1 MSNAPAL
8 QRRIVGWALFGA
20 ALSTWWFSGY
30 AGRDRL
36 GEIAIAAIFAMSL
49 DLLVGYGGMVSLGH
63 ALFFG
68 LGAYSLAG
76 LTLFLKWP
84 PALAVLAAIVLTGL
98 VALLI
103 GRLIVHL
110 GGVFFIMVTLAF
122 GQMGWAWFA
131 RDRVFGGIGGLSGIP
146 QLDLSGV
153 GGDLANPAHFALFG
167 IAVATTVYLAL
178 ARLVASPFGAIVSA
192 IHQNENRARALGCP
206 VQRYKLAV
214 FTASAM
220 LAALAGTLQ
229 AQRTGFVSPDLL
241 VWTSSGEVLIMVI
254 VGGIA
259 SLLGPI
265 AGAAL
270 WTLLHHYLSAVTP
283 YWMLIMGIFF
293 VAVVLLAGEGLYG
306 ALARLTRRRRH
317 VQG

>member
-1 MSNAPAL
+1 VNRILPT
-8 QRRIVGWALFGA
+8 QRRSFALALLFA
-20 ALSTWWFSGY
+20 ALIAWWFSGY
-30 AGRDRL
+30 AGQDRL

-49 DLLVGYGGMVSLGH
+49 DLMVGYGGMVSLGH

-68 LGAYSLAG
+68 LGAYALAG

-84 PALAVLAAIVLTGL
+84 PAAALPAAVLMTGI
-98 VALLI
+98 VALVI

-131 RDRVFGGIGGLSGIP
+131 RDRIFGGISGISGIP
-146 QLDLSGV
+146 QLDLSALGA
-153 GGDLANPAHFALFG
+153 DLANPSDFALVAV
-167 IAVATTVYLAL
+167 AVATVIYLAL
-178 ARLVASPFGAIVSA
+178 ARLIDSPFGAIVSA
-192 IHQNENRARALGCP
+192 LHRNANRARALGCP
-206 VQRYKLAV
+206 VQHYKLAI
-214 FTASAM
+214 FTVASM

-241 VWTSSGEVLIMVI
+241 VWTASGEVLIMVI
-254 VGGIA
+254 IGGLGT
-259 SLLGPI
+259 LLGPI

-283 YWMLIMGIFF
+283 YWMLIMGVFF
-293 VAVVLLAGEGLYG
+293 IAIVLFAGEGLYG
-306 ALARLTRRRRH
+306 ATARLTWRRRR
-317 VQG
+317 V

>member
-1 MSNAPAL
+1 VNAIPIS
-8 QRRIVGWALFGA
+8 QRRIVGLALLAA
-20 ALSTWWFSGY
+20 ALAAWYFSGY
-30 AGRDRL
+30 AGQDRL

-49 DLLVGYGGMVSLGH
+49 DLMVGYGGMVSLGH

-68 LGAYSLAG
+68 LGAYALAG

-84 PALAVLAAIVLTGL
+84 PAAALPAAVLLTGI
-98 VALLI
+98 VALVI

-131 RDRVFGGIGGLSGIP
+131 RDRIFGGIGGLSGVP
-146 QLDLSGV
+146 QLDLAIFGA
-153 GGDLANPAHFALFG
+153 DLANPADFALLAV
-167 IAVATTVYLAL
+167 AVATVVYLLL
-178 ARLVASPFGAIVSA
+178 ARLIDSPFGAVVSA
-192 IHQNENRARALGCP
+192 LHRNANRARALGCP

-214 FTASAM
+214 FTVAAM

-254 VGGIA
+254 IGGLG

-283 YWMLIMGIFF
+283 YWMAIMGSFF
-293 VAVVLLAGEGLYG
+293 VAIVLFAGEGLYG
-306 ALARLTRRRRH
+306 ALARLTRRLRH
-317 VQG
+317 V

>member
-1 MSNAPAL
+1 MNAIPIS
-8 QRRIVGWALFGA
+8 QRRIVGLALLAA
-20 ALSTWWFSGY
+20 ALAAWYFSGY
-30 AGRDRL
+30 AGQDRL

-49 DLLVGYGGMVSLGH
+49 DLMVGYGGMVSLGH

-68 LGAYSLAG
+68 LGAYALAG

-84 PALAVLAAIVLTGL
+84 AAAALPAAVLLTGI
-98 VALLI
+98 VALVI

-131 RDRVFGGIGGLSGIP
+131 RDRIFGGIGGLSGVP
-146 QLDLSGV
+146 QLDLAAFGA
-153 GGDLANPAHFALFG
+153 DLANPGDFALLAV
-167 IAVATTVYLAL
+167 AVATVVYLLL
-178 ARLVASPFGAIVSA
+178 ARLIDSPFGAVVSA
-192 IHQNENRARALGCP
+192 LHRNANRARALGCP

-214 FTASAM
+214 FTVAAM

-229 AQRTGFVSPDLL
+229 TQRTGFVSPDLL

-254 VGGIA
+254 IGGLG

-283 YWMLIMGIFF
+283 YWMAIMGSFF
-293 VAVVLLAGEGLYG
+293 VAIVLFAGEGLYG
-306 ALARLTRRRRH
+306 ALARLTRRLRH
-317 VQG
+317 V

>member
-1 MSNAPAL
+1 VNAIPIS
-8 QRRIVGWALFGA
+8 QRRIVGLALLAA
-20 ALSTWWFSGY
+20 ALVAWYFSGY
-30 AGRDRL
+30 AGQDRL

-49 DLLVGYGGMVSLGH
+49 DLMVGYGGMVSLGH

-68 LGAYSLAG
+68 LGAYALAG

-84 PALAVLAAIVLTGL
+84 PAAALPAAVLLTGI
-98 VALLI
+98 VALVI

-131 RDRVFGGIGGLSGIP
+131 RDRVFGGIGGLSGVP
-146 QLDLSGV
+146 QLDLAVLGA
-153 GGDLANPAHFALFG
+153 DLANPADFALLAV
-167 IAVATTVYLAL
+167 AVATVVYLLL
-178 ARLVASPFGAIVSA
+178 ARLIDSPFGAVVSA
-192 IHQNENRARALGCP
+192 LHRNANRARALGCP

-214 FTASAM
+214 FTVAAM

-254 VGGIA
+254 IGGLG

-283 YWMLIMGIFF
+283 YWMLIMGSFF
-293 VAVVLLAGEGLYG
+293 VAIVLFAGEGLYG
-306 ALARLTRRRRH
+306 ALARLTRRRRCH
-317 VQG
+317 V

>member
-1 MSNAPAL
+1 VIRISPT
-8 QRRIVGWALFGA
+8 QRRIVAVSLLAA
-20 ALSTWWFSGY
+20 ALVSWWFSGY
-30 AGRDRL
+30 AGQDRI

-68 LGAYSLAG
+68 LGAYALAG

-84 PALAVLAAIVLTGL
+84 PSAALPAAILLTGL
-98 VALLI
+98 IAMLI
-103 GRLIVHL
+103 GRFIIHL

-131 RDRVFGGIGGLSGIP
+131 RDKVFGGIGGLSGLP
-146 QLDLSGV
+146 QLDLSILDA
-153 GGDLANPAHFALFG
+153 DLANPADFAL
-167 IAVATTVYLAL
+167 LAL
-178 ARLVASPFGAIVSA
+178 AMATLVYLVLARLIASPFGAVVSA
-192 IHQNENRARALGCP
+192 VHRNENRARALGCP
-206 VQRYKLAV
+206 VQHYKLAV
-214 FTASAM
+214 FTIAAM

-254 VGGIA
+254 IGGLG

-265 AGAAL
+265 VGAAL
-270 WTLLHHYLSAVTP
+270 WTLLHHYLSALTP
-283 YWMLIMGIFF
+283 YWMAIMGAFF
-293 VAVVLLAGEGLYG
+293 IAIVLFAGEGLYG
-306 ALARLTRRRRH
+306 ALARLTRARRH
-317 VQG
+317 V

>member
-1 MSNAPAL
+1 VIRIPPS
-8 QRRIVGWALFGA
+8 QRRLVAA
-20 ALSTWWFSGY
+20 ALLATALVAWWFSGY
-30 AGRDRL
+30 SGQDRI

-68 LGAYSLAG
+68 LGAYALAG

-84 PALAVLAAIVLTGL
+84 PSAALPVAVLLVGI
-98 VALLI
+98 VALVI
-103 GRLIVHL
+103 GRLIIHL

-131 RDRVFGGIGGLSGIP
+131 RDKVFGGIGGLSGVP
-146 QLDLSGV
+146 QLDLSMIAA
-153 GGDLANPAHFALFG
+153 DLANPSDFALAAL
-167 IAVATTVYLAL
+167 AVATLVYLAL
-178 ARLVASPFGAIVSA
+178 ARLIASPFGAVVAA
-192 IHQNENRARALGCP
+192 IHRNENRARALGCP
-206 VQRYKLAV
+206 VQHYKLAV
-214 FTASAM
+214 FTIAAM

-254 VGGIA
+254 IGGLG

-270 WTLLHHYLSAVTP
+270 WTLLHHYLSAMTP
-283 YWMLIMGIFF
+283 YWMAIMGAFF
-293 VAVVLLAGEGLYG
+293 IAIVLFAGEGVYG
-306 ALARLTRRRRH
+306 AFGRLTRNRRH
-317 VQG
+317 V

>member
-1 MSNAPAL
+1 VNATPIS
-8 QRRIVGWALFGA
+8 QRRIVGLALLAA
-20 ALSTWWFSGY
+20 ALVAWRFSGY
-30 AGRDRL
+30 AGQDRL

-49 DLLVGYGGMVSLGH
+49 DLMVGYGGMVSLGH

-68 LGAYSLAG
+68 LGAYALAG

-84 PALAVLAAIVLTGL
+84 AAAALPAAVLLTGI
-98 VALLI
+98 VALVI

-131 RDRVFGGIGGLSGIP
+131 RDRIFGGIGGLSGVP
-146 QLDLSGV
+146 QLDLAAFGA
-153 GGDLANPAHFALFG
+153 DLANPGDFALLAV
-167 IAVATTVYLAL
+167 AVATVVYLLL
-178 ARLVASPFGAIVSA
+178 ARLIDSPFGAVVSA
-192 IHQNENRARALGCP
+192 LHRNANRARALGCP

-214 FTASAM
+214 FTVAAM

-229 AQRTGFVSPDLL
+229 TQRTGFVSPDLL

-254 VGGIA
+254 IGGLG

-283 YWMLIMGIFF
+283 YWMAIMGSFF
-293 VAVVLLAGEGLYG
+293 VAIVLFAGEGLYG
-306 ALARLTRRRRH
+306 ALARLTRRLRH
-317 VQG
+317 V

>member
-1 MSNAPAL
+1 VIRVPPA
-8 QRRIVGWALFGA
+8 QRRIVATALLA
-20 ALSTWWFSGY
+20 TALLAWWFSGY
-30 AGRDRL
+30 AGQDRI

-68 LGAYSLAG
+68 LGAYALAG

-84 PALAVLAAIVLTGL
+84 PAAALPVAVLLTGIIAL
-98 VALLI
+98 VI
-103 GRLIVHL
+103 GRLIIHL

-131 RDRVFGGIGGLSGIP
+131 RDKVFGGISGLSGLP
-146 QLDLSGV
+146 QIDLSIIGA
-153 GGDLANPAHFALFG
+153 DLASPADFAL
-167 IAVATTVYLAL
+167 AALAAATLVYLAL
-178 ARLVASPFGAIVSA
+178 ARLIDSPFGAVVSA
-192 IHQNENRARALGCP
+192 IHRNENRARALGCP
-206 VQRYKLAV
+206 VQHYKLAV
-214 FTASAM
+214 FTVAAM

-254 VGGIA
+254 IGGLG

-270 WTLLHHYLSAVTP
+270 WTLLHHYLSALTP
-283 YWMLIMGIFF
+283 YWMAIMGAFF
-293 VAVVLLAGEGLYG
+293 IAIVLFAGEGLYG
-306 ALARLTRRRRH
+306 ALARLTRSRRH
-317 VQG
+317 V

>member
-1 MSNAPAL
+1 VSSASVI
-8 QRRIVGWALFGA
+8 QRRIVGWTLLGA

-30 AGRDRL
+30 AGSDRL

-68 LGAYSLAG
+68 LGAYALAG

-84 PALAVLAAIVLTGL
+84 PALALLAAILLTGL

-131 RDRVFGGIGGLSGIP
+131 RDRIFGGIGGLSGIP
-146 QLDLSGV
+146 QLDLSAI
-153 GGDLANPAHFALFG
+153 GGNLANPAHFALFA
-167 IAVATTVYLAL
+167 IVVATIVYLAL

-214 FTASAM
+214 FTTAAM

-241 VWTSSGEVLIMVI
+241 VWTNSGEVLIMVI

-265 AGAAL
+265 AGAAV

-293 VAVVLLAGEGLYG
+293 VAIVLLAGEGLYG
-306 ALARLTRRRRH
+306 ALARLTRKRRH
-317 VQG
+317 V

>member
-1 MSNAPAL
+1 
-8 QRRIVGWALFGA
+8 
-20 ALSTWWFSGY
+20 
-30 AGRDRL
+30 
-36 GEIAIAAIFAMSL
+36 
-49 DLLVGYGGMVSLGH
+49 
-63 ALFFG
+63 
-68 LGAYSLAG
+68 
-76 LTLFLKWP
+76 
-84 PALAVLAAIVLTGL
+84 VLLTGI
-98 VALLI
+98 VALVI

-131 RDRVFGGIGGLSGIP
+131 RDRVFGGIGGLSGVP
-146 QLDLSGV
+146 QLDLAVLGA
-153 GGDLANPAHFALFG
+153 DLANPADFALLAV
-167 IAVATTVYLAL
+167 AVATVVYLLL
-178 ARLVASPFGAIVSA
+178 ARLIDSPFGAVVSA
-192 IHQNENRARALGCP
+192 LHRNANRARALGCP

-214 FTASAM
+214 FTVAAM

-254 VGGIA
+254 IGGLG

-283 YWMLIMGIFF
+283 YWMLIMGSFF
-293 VAVVLLAGEGLYG
+293 VAIVLFAGEGLYG
-306 ALARLTRRRRH
+306 ALARLTRRRRCH
-317 VQG
+317 V

>member
-1 MSNAPAL
+1 VNAIPL
-8 QRRIVGWALFGA
+8 SQRRIVGLALLAA
-20 ALSTWWFSGY
+20 ALAAWYFSGY
-30 AGRDRL
+30 AGQDRL

-49 DLLVGYGGMVSLGH
+49 DLMVGYGGMVSLGH

-68 LGAYSLAG
+68 LGAYALAG

-84 PALAVLAAIVLTGL
+84 ASAALPAAVLLTGI
-98 VALLI
+98 VALVI

-131 RDRVFGGIGGLSGIP
+131 RDRIFGGIGGLSGVP
-146 QLDLSGV
+146 QLDLAAFGA
-153 GGDLANPAHFALFG
+153 DLANPGDFALLAV
-167 IAVATTVYLAL
+167 AVATVVYLLL
-178 ARLVASPFGAIVSA
+178 ARLIDSPFGAVVSA
-192 IHQNENRARALGCP
+192 LHRNANRARALGCP

-214 FTASAM
+214 FTVAAM

-229 AQRTGFVSPDLL
+229 TQRTGFVSPDLL

-254 VGGIA
+254 IGGLG

-283 YWMLIMGIFF
+283 YWMAIMGSFF
-293 VAVVLLAGEGLYG
+293 VAIVLFAGEGLYG
-306 ALARLTRRRRH
+306 ALARLTRRLRH
-317 VQG
+317 V

>member
-1 MSNAPAL
+1 VIRIPPA
-8 QRRIVGWALFGA
+8 QRRLVAA
-20 ALSTWWFSGY
+20 ALLTTALIAWWLSGY
-30 AGRDRL
+30 AGQDRI

-68 LGAYSLAG
+68 LGAYALAG

-84 PALAVLAAIVLTGL
+84 PSAALPIAILLVGM
-98 VALLI
+98 VALVI
-103 GRLIVHL
+103 GRLIIHL

-131 RDRVFGGIGGLSGIP
+131 RDKVFGGIGGLSGLP
-146 QLDLSGV
+146 QLDLSMIEA
-153 GGDLANPAHFALFG
+153 DLANPSDFALVAL
-167 IAVATTVYLAL
+167 AVATLVYLAL
-178 ARLVASPFGAIVSA
+178 ARLVASPFGAVVAA
-192 IHQNENRARALGCP
+192 IHRNENRARALGCP
-206 VQRYKLAV
+206 VQHYKLAV
-214 FTASAM
+214 FTIAAM

-254 VGGIA
+254 IGGLG

-270 WTLLHHYLSAVTP
+270 WTLLHHYLSAMTP
-283 YWMLIMGIFF
+283 YWMAIMGAFF
-293 VAVVLLAGEGLYG
+293 IAIVLFAGEGVYG
-306 ALARLTRRRRH
+306 AFGRLTRNRRH
-317 VQG
+317 V

>member
-1 MSNAPAL
+1 MTRIPPAH
-8 QRRIVGWALFGA
+8 RRTVAIALLAA
-20 ALSTWWFSGY
+20 ALIAWWFSGY
-30 AGRDRL
+30 AGQDRI

-68 LGAYSLAG
+68 LGAYALAG
-76 LTLFLKWP
+76 LTVFLKWP
-84 PALAVLAAIVLTGL
+84 PAAALPMAILLTGV
-98 VALLI
+98 VALII
-103 GRLIVHL
+103 GRLIIHL

-131 RDRVFGGIGGLSGIP
+131 RDKVFGGIGGLSGLP
-146 QLDLSGV
+146 QIDLSIIDA
-153 GGDLANPAHFALFG
+153 DLANPADFALAAL
-167 IAVATTVYLAL
+167 AVATLVYLAL
-178 ARLVASPFGAIVSA
+178 ARLVDSPFGAVVSA
-192 IHQNENRARALGCP
+192 VHRNENRARALGCP
-206 VQRYKLAV
+206 VQHYKLAV
-214 FTASAM
+214 FTIAAM

-254 VGGIA
+254 IGGLG

-283 YWMLIMGIFF
+283 YWMAIMGAFF
-293 VAVVLLAGEGLYG
+293 IAIVLFAGEGLYG
-306 ALARLTRRRRH
+306 ALARLTPERRH
-317 VQG
+317 V

>member
-1 MSNAPAL
+1 MNATPIS
-8 QRRIVGWALFGA
+8 QRRIVGLALLAA
-20 ALSTWWFSGY
+20 ALAAWYFSGY
-30 AGRDRL
+30 AGQDRL

-49 DLLVGYGGMVSLGH
+49 DLMVGYGGMVSLGH

-68 LGAYSLAG
+68 LGAYALAG

-84 PALAVLAAIVLTGL
+84 ASAALPAAVLLTGI
-98 VALLI
+98 VALVI

-131 RDRVFGGIGGLSGIP
+131 RDRIFGGIGGLSGVP
-146 QLDLSGV
+146 QLDLAAFGA
-153 GGDLANPAHFALFG
+153 DLANPGDFALLAV
-167 IAVATTVYLAL
+167 AVATVVYLLL
-178 ARLVASPFGAIVSA
+178 ARLIDSPFGAVVSA
-192 IHQNENRARALGCP
+192 LHRNANRARALGCP

-214 FTASAM
+214 FTVAAM

-229 AQRTGFVSPDLL
+229 TQRTGFVSPDLL

-254 VGGIA
+254 IGGLG

-283 YWMLIMGIFF
+283 YWMAIMGSFF
-293 VAVVLLAGEGLYG
+293 VAIVLFAGEGLYG
-306 ALARLTRRRRH
+306 ALARLTRRLRH
-317 VQG
+317 V

>member
-1 MSNAPAL
+1 VNAIPVS
-8 QRRIVGWALFGA
+8 QRRIVGLALLAA
-20 ALSTWWFSGY
+20 ALVAWYFSGY
-30 AGRDRL
+30 AGQDRL

-49 DLLVGYGGMVSLGH
+49 DLMVGYGGMVSLGH

-68 LGAYSLAG
+68 LGAYALAG

-84 PALAVLAAIVLTGL
+84 PAAALPAAVLLTGI
-98 VALLI
+98 VALVI

-131 RDRVFGGIGGLSGIP
+131 RDRIFGGIGGLSGVP
-146 QLDLSGV
+146 QLDLAIFGA
-153 GGDLANPAHFALFG
+153 DLANPADFALLAV
-167 IAVATTVYLAL
+167 AVATVVYLLL
-178 ARLVASPFGAIVSA
+178 ARLIDSPFGAVVSA
-192 IHQNENRARALGCP
+192 LHRNANRARALGCP

-214 FTASAM
+214 FTVAAM

-254 VGGIA
+254 IGGLG

-283 YWMLIMGIFF
+283 YWMAIMGSFF
-293 VAVVLLAGEGLYG
+293 VAIVLFAGEGLYG
-306 ALARLTRRRRH
+306 ALARLTRRLRH
-317 VQG
+317 V

>member
-1 MSNAPAL
+1 MNAIPIS
-8 QRRIVGWALFGA
+8 QRRIVGLALLAA
-20 ALSTWWFSGY
+20 ALVAWRFSGY
-30 AGRDRL
+30 AGQDRL

-49 DLLVGYGGMVSLGH
+49 DLMVGYGGMVSLGH

-68 LGAYSLAG
+68 LGAYALAG

-84 PALAVLAAIVLTGL
+84 ASAALPAAVLLTGI
-98 VALLI
+98 VALVI

-131 RDRVFGGIGGLSGIP
+131 RDRIFGGIGGLSGVP
-146 QLDLSGV
+146 QLDLAAFGA
-153 GGDLANPAHFALFG
+153 DLANPGDFALLAV
-167 IAVATTVYLAL
+167 AVATVVYLLL
-178 ARLVASPFGAIVSA
+178 ARLIDSPFGAVVSA
-192 IHQNENRARALGCP
+192 LHRNANRARALGCP

-214 FTASAM
+214 FTVAAM

-229 AQRTGFVSPDLL
+229 TQRTGFVSPDLL

-254 VGGIA
+254 IGGLG

-283 YWMLIMGIFF
+283 YWMAIMGSFF
-293 VAVVLLAGEGLYG
+293 VAIVLFAGEGLYG
-306 ALARLTRRRRH
+306 ALARLTRRLRH
-317 VQG
+317 V

>member
-1 MSNAPAL
+1 VNAIPIS
-8 QRRIVGWALFGA
+8 QRRIVGLALLAA
-20 ALSTWWFSGY
+20 ALVAWYFSGY
-30 AGRDRL
+30 AGQDRL

-49 DLLVGYGGMVSLGH
+49 DLMVGYGGMVSLGH

-68 LGAYSLAG
+68 LGAYALAG

-84 PALAVLAAIVLTGL
+84 TAAALPAAVLLTGI
-98 VALLI
+98 VALVI

-131 RDRVFGGIGGLSGIP
+131 RDRVFGGIGGLSGVP
-146 QLDLSGV
+146 QLDLAVLGA
-153 GGDLANPAHFALFG
+153 DLANPADFALLAV
-167 IAVATTVYLAL
+167 AVATVVYLLL
-178 ARLVASPFGAIVSA
+178 ARLIDSPFGAVVSA
-192 IHQNENRARALGCP
+192 LHRNANRARALGCP

-214 FTASAM
+214 FTVAAM

-254 VGGIA
+254 IGGLG

-283 YWMLIMGIFF
+283 YWMLIMGSFF
-293 VAVVLLAGEGLYG
+293 VAIVLFAGEGLYG
-306 ALARLTRRRRH
+306 ALARLTRRRRCH
-317 VQG
+317 V

>member
-1 MSNAPAL
+1 MNAIPL
-8 QRRIVGWALFGA
+8 SQRRIVGLALLAA
-20 ALSTWWFSGY
+20 ALAAWYFSGY
-30 AGRDRL
+30 AGQDRL

-49 DLLVGYGGMVSLGH
+49 DLMVGYGGMVSLGH

-68 LGAYSLAG
+68 LGAYALAG

-84 PALAVLAAIVLTGL
+84 ASAALPAAVLLTGI
-98 VALLI
+98 VALVI

-131 RDRVFGGIGGLSGIP
+131 RDRIFGGIGGLSGVP
-146 QLDLSGV
+146 QLDLAAFGA
-153 GGDLANPAHFALFG
+153 DLANPGDFALLAV
-167 IAVATTVYLAL
+167 AVATVVYLLL
-178 ARLVASPFGAIVSA
+178 ARLIDSPFGAVVSA
-192 IHQNENRARALGCP
+192 LHRNANRARALGCP

-214 FTASAM
+214 FTVAAM

-229 AQRTGFVSPDLL
+229 TQRTGFVSPDLL

-254 VGGIA
+254 IGGLG

-283 YWMLIMGIFF
+283 YWMAIMGSFF
-293 VAVVLLAGEGLYG
+293 VAIVLFAGEGLYG
-306 ALARLTRRRRH
+306 ALARLTRRLRH
-317 VQG
+317 V

>member
-1 MSNAPAL
+1 VIRIQPA
-8 QRRIVGWALFGA
+8 QHRIVAVALLAA
-20 ALSTWWFSGY
+20 ALVAWWFSGY
-30 AGRDRL
+30 AGHDRI

-68 LGAYSLAG
+68 LGAYALAG

-84 PALAVLAAIVLTGL
+84 PSAALPVAILLTGL

-103 GRLIVHL
+103 GRLIIHL

-131 RDRVFGGIGGLSGIP
+131 RDKIFGGIGGLSGLP
-146 QLDLSGV
+146 QLDLSILDA
-153 GGDLANPAHFALFG
+153 DLANPADFALL
-167 IAVATTVYLAL
+167 ALAMATLVYLAL
-178 ARLVASPFGAIVSA
+178 AQLVASPFGAVVSA
-192 IHQNENRARALGCP
+192 VHRNENRARALGCP
-206 VQRYKLAV
+206 VQHYKLAV
-214 FTASAM
+214 FTIAAM

-254 VGGIA
+254 IGGLG

-265 AGAAL
+265 VGAAL
-270 WTLLHHYLSAVTP
+270 WTLLHHYLSALTP
-283 YWMLIMGIFF
+283 YWMAIMGTFF
-293 VAVVLLAGEGLYG
+293 IAIVLFAGEGLYG
-306 ALARLTRRRRH
+306 ALARLTRDRRH
-317 VQG
+317 V

>member
-1 MSNAPAL
+1 MNRVPPA
-8 QRRIVGWALFGA
+8 QRRTVAVALLAA
-20 ALSTWWFSGY
+20 ALVAWWFSGY
-30 AGRDRL
+30 AGHDRI

-68 LGAYSLAG
+68 LGAYALGG

-84 PALAVLAAIVLTGL
+84 PSAALAVAILLTGM
-98 VALLI
+98 VALAI
-103 GRLIVHL
+103 GRLIIHL

-131 RDRVFGGIGGLSGIP
+131 RDKVFGGIGGLSGIP
-146 QLDLSGV
+146 QLDLSILGA
-153 GGDLANPAHFALFG
+153 DLADPADFALAAL
-167 IAVATTVYLAL
+167 AVATLVYLAL
-178 ARLVASPFGAIVSA
+178 ARLIASPFGAVVLA
-192 IHQNENRARALGCP
+192 VHRNENRARALGCP

-214 FTASAM
+214 FTVAAM

-254 VGGIA
+254 IGGLG

-283 YWMLIMGIFF
+283 YWMAIMGAFF
-293 VAVVLLAGEGLYG
+293 IAIVLFASEGLYG
-306 ALARLTRRRRH
+306 ALARLTRSRYH
-317 VQG
+317 V

>member
-1 MSNAPAL
+1 VNAIPIS
-8 QRRIVGWALFGA
+8 QRRIVGLALLAA
-20 ALSTWWFSGY
+20 ALAAWYFSGY
-30 AGRDRL
+30 AGQDRL

-49 DLLVGYGGMVSLGH
+49 DLMVGYGGMVSLGH

-68 LGAYSLAG
+68 LGAYALAG

-84 PALAVLAAIVLTGL
+84 PAAALPAAVLLTGI
-98 VALLI
+98 VALVI

-131 RDRVFGGIGGLSGIP
+131 RDRIFGGIGGLSGVP
-146 QLDLSGV
+146 QLDLAIFGA
-153 GGDLANPAHFALFG
+153 DLANPADFALLAV
-167 IAVATTVYLAL
+167 AVATVVYLLL
-178 ARLVASPFGAIVSA
+178 ARLVDSPFGAVVSA
-192 IHQNENRARALGCP
+192 LHRNANRARALGCP

-214 FTASAM
+214 FTVAAM

-254 VGGIA
+254 IGGLG

-283 YWMLIMGIFF
+283 YWMAIMGSFF
-293 VAVVLLAGEGLYG
+293 VAIVLFAGEGLYG
-306 ALARLTRRRRH
+306 ALARLTRRLRH
-317 VQG
+317 V

>member
-1 MSNAPAL
+1 VNAIPIS
-8 QRRIVGWALFGA
+8 QRRIVGLALLAA
-20 ALSTWWFSGY
+20 ALVAWYFSGY
-30 AGRDRL
+30 AGQDRL

-49 DLLVGYGGMVSLGH
+49 DLMVGYGGMVSLGH

-68 LGAYSLAG
+68 LGAYALAG

-84 PALAVLAAIVLTGL
+84 PAAALPAAVLLTGI
-98 VALLI
+98 VALVI

-131 RDRVFGGIGGLSGIP
+131 RDRIFGGIGGLSGVP
-146 QLDLSGV
+146 QLDLAIFGA
-153 GGDLANPAHFALFG
+153 DLANPADFALLAV
-167 IAVATTVYLAL
+167 AVATVVYLLL
-178 ARLVASPFGAIVSA
+178 ARLIDSPFGAVVSA
-192 IHQNENRARALGCP
+192 LHRNANRARALGCP

-214 FTASAM
+214 FTVAAM

-254 VGGIA
+254 IGGLG

-283 YWMLIMGIFF
+283 YWMAIMGSFF
-293 VAVVLLAGEGLYG
+293 VAIVLFAGEGLYG
-306 ALARLTRRRRH
+306 ALARLTRRLRH
-317 VQG
+317 V

>member
-1 MSNAPAL
+1 VNAIPIS
-8 QRRIVGWALFGA
+8 QRRIVGLALLAA
-20 ALSTWWFSGY
+20 ALAAWYFSGY
-30 AGRDRL
+30 AGQDRL

-49 DLLVGYGGMVSLGH
+49 DLMVGYGGMVSLGH

-68 LGAYSLAG
+68 LGAYALAG

-84 PALAVLAAIVLTGL
+84 AAAALPAAVLLTGI
-98 VALLI
+98 VALVI

-131 RDRVFGGIGGLSGIP
+131 RDRIFGGIGGLSGVP
-146 QLDLSGV
+146 QLDLAAFGA
-153 GGDLANPAHFALFG
+153 DLANPGDFALLAV
-167 IAVATTVYLAL
+167 AVATVVYLLL
-178 ARLVASPFGAIVSA
+178 ARLIDSPFGAVVSA
-192 IHQNENRARALGCP
+192 LHRNANRARALGCP

-214 FTASAM
+214 FTVAAM

-229 AQRTGFVSPDLL
+229 TQRTGFVSPDLL

-254 VGGIA
+254 IGGLG

-283 YWMLIMGIFF
+283 YWMAIMGSFF
-293 VAVVLLAGEGLYG
+293 VAIVLFAGEGLYG
-306 ALARLTRRRRH
+306 ALARLTRRLRH
-317 VQG
+317 V

>member
-1 MSNAPAL
+1 VTRIPPAH
-8 QRRIVGWALFGA
+8 RRTVAIALLAA
-20 ALSTWWFSGY
+20 ALIAWWFSGY
-30 AGRDRL
+30 AGQDRI

-68 LGAYSLAG
+68 LGAYALAG
-76 LTLFLKWP
+76 LTVFLKWP
-84 PALAVLAAIVLTGL
+84 PAAALPMAILLTGV
-98 VALLI
+98 VALII
-103 GRLIVHL
+103 GRLIIHL

-131 RDRVFGGIGGLSGIP
+131 RDKVFGGIGGLSGLP
-146 QLDLSGV
+146 QIDLSIIDA
-153 GGDLANPAHFALFG
+153 DLANPADFALAAL
-167 IAVATTVYLAL
+167 AVATLVYLAL
-178 ARLVASPFGAIVSA
+178 ARLVDSPFGAVVSA
-192 IHQNENRARALGCP
+192 VHRNENRARALGCP
-206 VQRYKLAV
+206 VQHYKLAV
-214 FTASAM
+214 FTIAAM

-254 VGGIA
+254 IGGLG

-283 YWMLIMGIFF
+283 YWMAIMGAFF
-293 VAVVLLAGEGLYG
+293 IAIVLFAGEGLYG
-306 ALARLTRRRRH
+306 ALARLTPERRH
-317 VQG
+317 V

>member
-1 MSNAPAL
+1 MNALPIS
-8 QRRIVGWALFGA
+8 QRRVVGLALLIA
-20 ALSTWWFSGY
+20 ALGAWRFSGY
-30 AGRDRL
+30 AGQDRL

-49 DLLVGYGGMVSLGH
+49 DLMVGYGGMVSLGH

-68 LGAYSLAG
+68 LGAYALAG

-84 PALAVLAAIVLTGL
+84 PAAALPAAVILTGI
-98 VALLI
+98 VALVI

-131 RDRVFGGIGGLSGIP
+131 RDRMFGGISGLSGVP
-146 QLDLSGV
+146 QLDFAAFGA
-153 GGDLANPAHFALFG
+153 DLANPADFALLAV
-167 IAVATTVYLAL
+167 AVATVVYLLL
-178 ARLVASPFGAIVSA
+178 ARLIDSPFGAVVSA
-192 IHQNENRARALGCP
+192 LHRNANRARALGCP

-214 FTASAM
+214 FTIAAM

-254 VGGIA
+254 IGGLG

-283 YWMLIMGIFF
+283 YWMLIMGSFF
-293 VAVVLLAGEGLYG
+293 VAIVLFAGEGLYG
-306 ALARLTRRRRH
+306 ALARLTRRQRH
-317 VQG
+317 V

>member
-1 MSNAPAL
+1 MAL
-8 QRRIVGWALFGA
+8 LAA
-20 ALSTWWFSGY
+20 ALISWWFSGY
-30 AGRDRL
+30 AGQDRI

-68 LGAYSLAG
+68 LGAYALAG

-84 PALAVLAAIVLTGL
+84 PAAALPVAILLTGA
-98 VALLI
+98 VALII
-103 GRLIVHL
+103 GRLVIHL

-131 RDRVFGGIGGLSGIP
+131 RDKVFGGIGGLSGLP
-146 QLDLSGV
+146 QLDLSMIDA
-153 GGDLANPAHFALFG
+153 DLANPADFALVAL
-167 IAVATTVYLAL
+167 AVASLVYLAL
-178 ARLVASPFGAIVSA
+178 ARLIDSPFGAVVSA
-192 IHQNENRARALGCP
+192 VHRNENRARALGCP

-214 FTASAM
+214 FTIAAM

-254 VGGIA
+254 IGGLG

-270 WTLLHHYLSAVTP
+270 WTLLHHYLSAMTP
-283 YWMLIMGIFF
+283 YWMAIMGAFF
-293 VAVVLLAGEGLYG
+293 IAIVLFAGEGLYG
-306 ALARLTRRRRH
+306 ALARLTRSRRH
-317 VQG
+317 V

>member
-1 MSNAPAL
+1 VNAIPIS
-8 QRRIVGWALFGA
+8 QRRIVGLALLAA
-20 ALSTWWFSGY
+20 ALVAWRFSGY
-30 AGRDRL
+30 AGQDRL

-49 DLLVGYGGMVSLGH
+49 DLMVGYGGMVSLGH

-68 LGAYSLAG
+68 LGAYALAG

-84 PALAVLAAIVLTGL
+84 AAAALPAAVLLTGI
-98 VALLI
+98 VALVI

-131 RDRVFGGIGGLSGIP
+131 RDRIFGGIGGLSGVP
-146 QLDLSGV
+146 QLDLAAFGA
-153 GGDLANPAHFALFG
+153 DLANPGDFALLAV
-167 IAVATTVYLAL
+167 AVATVVYLLL
-178 ARLVASPFGAIVSA
+178 ARLIDSPFGAVVSA
-192 IHQNENRARALGCP
+192 LHRNANRARALGCP

-214 FTASAM
+214 FTVAAM

-229 AQRTGFVSPDLL
+229 TQRTGFVSPDLL

-254 VGGIA
+254 IGGLG

-283 YWMLIMGIFF
+283 YWMAIMGSFF
-293 VAVVLLAGEGLYG
+293 VAIVLFAGEGLYG
-306 ALARLTRRRRH
+306 ALARLTRRLRH
-317 VQG
+317 V

>member
-1 MSNAPAL
+1 VNAIPIS
-8 QRRIVGWALFGA
+8 QRRIVGLALLAA
-20 ALSTWWFSGY
+20 ALAAWYFSGY
-30 AGRDRL
+30 AGQDRL

-49 DLLVGYGGMVSLGH
+49 DLMVGYGGMVSLGH

-68 LGAYSLAG
+68 LGAYALAG

-84 PALAVLAAIVLTGL
+84 PAAALPAAVLLTGI
-98 VALLI
+98 VALVI

-131 RDRVFGGIGGLSGIP
+131 RDRVFGGIGGLSGVP
-146 QLDLSGV
+146 QLDLAVLGA
-153 GGDLANPAHFALFG
+153 DLANPADFALLAV
-167 IAVATTVYLAL
+167 AVATVVYLLL
-178 ARLVASPFGAIVSA
+178 ARLIDSPFGAVVSA
-192 IHQNENRARALGCP
+192 LHRNANRARALGCP

-214 FTASAM
+214 FTVAAM

-254 VGGIA
+254 IGGLG

-283 YWMLIMGIFF
+283 YWMLIMGSFF
-293 VAVVLLAGEGLYG
+293 VAIVLFAGEGLYG
-306 ALARLTRRRRH
+306 ALARLTRRRRCH
-317 VQG
+317 V

>member
-1 MSNAPAL
+1 VIRIPPA
-8 QRRIVGWALFGA
+8 QRRIVAVTLLAA
-20 ALSTWWFSGY
+20 ALVTWWFSGY
-30 AGRDRL
+30 AGQDRI

-68 LGAYSLAG
+68 LGAYALAG

-84 PALAVLAAIVLTGL
+84 PSAALPVAILLTGL

-103 GRLIVHL
+103 GRLIIHL

-131 RDRVFGGIGGLSGIP
+131 RDKIFGGIGGLSGLP
-146 QLDLSGV
+146 QLDLSMLDA
-153 GGDLANPAHFALFG
+153 DLANPGDFALAAL
-167 IAVATTVYLAL
+167 AVATLVYLGL
-178 ARLVASPFGAIVSA
+178 ARLIDSPFGAVVSA
-192 IHQNENRARALGCP
+192 VHRNENRARALGCP
-206 VQRYKLAV
+206 VQHYKLAV
-214 FTASAM
+214 FTIAAM

-229 AQRTGFVSPDLL
+229 VQRTGFVSPDLL

-254 VGGIA
+254 IGGLG

-265 AGAAL
+265 VGAAL
-270 WTLLHHYLSAVTP
+270 WTLLHHYLSALTP
-283 YWMLIMGIFF
+283 YWMAIMGAFF
-293 VAVVLLAGEGLYG
+293 IAIVLFAGEGLYG
-306 ALARLTRRRRH
+306 TLARLTRSRRH
-317 VQG
+317 V